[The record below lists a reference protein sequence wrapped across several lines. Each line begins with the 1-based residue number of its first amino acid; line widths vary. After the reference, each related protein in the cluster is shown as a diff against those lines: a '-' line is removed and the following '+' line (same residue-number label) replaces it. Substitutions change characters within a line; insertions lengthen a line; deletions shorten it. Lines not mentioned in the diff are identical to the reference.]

1 MSNLSNNFLNLSD
14 LAIEDLNHL
23 IKLGE
28 KFKKGYRINLIQPVY
43 VANLF
48 FENSTRTH
56 TSFCMAESKLGLK
69 VVDINT
75 ATSSVKKGESLSDT
89 VKTLQSLGIS
99 IEVIRHKTTGWY
111 SSIVEDNNVKVSIV
125 NAGDGAGQHP
135 SQSLLD
141 LMTIYEEFGTFEGLN
156 IGIIGDLSHSRVAKS
171 DAQILH
177 KLGANLY
184 FSGPK
189 EWYDAEFSDYG
200 TYDSFD
206 NIIDKLDIT
215 MLLRV
220 QLERL
225 NEDSVNQFKANEYHE
240 QFGLSLDRAN
250 KMKKSAIIMH
260 PAPVNRGVEIDSSLV
275 ESSQSRIFKQMENG
289 VFARMAILANILAN
303 KNLLAEEI
311 SYE

>member
-14 LAIEDLNHL
+14 LTMEDLNHL

-56 TSFCMAESKLGLK
+56 TSFYMAESKLGLK

-89 VKTLQSLGIS
+89 VKTLQSLGVS

-111 SSIVEDNNVKVSIV
+111 SSIVEDNNVKASIV

-156 IGIIGDLSHSRVAKS
+156 VGIIGDLSHSRVAKS

-225 NEDSVNQFKANEYHE
+225 NADSVNQFKANEYHE

-250 KMKKSAIIMH
+250 KMKQSAIIMH

-289 VFARMAILANILAN
+289 VFARMAILANILDN

>member
-14 LAIEDLNHL
+14 LAMEDLNHL

-56 TSFCMAESKLGLK
+56 TSFYMAESKLGLK

-111 SSIVEDNNVKVSIV
+111 SSIVEDNNVKASIV

-289 VFARMAILANILAN
+289 VFARMAILANILDN

>member
-1 MSNLSNNFLNLSD
+1 MSILSDNFVNLSD
-14 LAIEDLNHL
+14 FYEKQILDL
-23 IKLGE
+23 IKLSE
-28 KFKKGYRINLIQPVY
+28 KFKQGYQVYLKEPVY

-56 TSFCMAESKLGLK
+56 TSFYMAESRLGLK
-69 VVDINT
+69 IVDINT
-75 ATSSVKKGESLSDT
+75 STSSVKKGESLSDT
-89 VKTLQSLGIS
+89 VKTLQALGTS

-111 SSIVEDNNVKVSIV
+111 SSIIKDSNVKTSIV

-141 LMTIYEEFGTFEGLN
+141 LMTIYEEFGTFKGLN
-156 IGIIGDLSHSRVAKS
+156 VGIIGDLSHSRVAKS

-184 FSGPK
+184 FSGPR
-189 EWYDAEFSDYG
+189 EWYDSEFDLYG
-200 TYDSFD
+200 KYDSFD

-240 QFGLSLDRAN
+240 RFGLNTNRMN
-250 KMKKSAIIMH
+250 RMKPSSIIMH

-275 ESSQSRIFKQMENG
+275 ECSQSRIFKQMENG
-289 VFARMAILANILAN
+289 VFARMAILANILKN
-303 KNLLAEEI
+303 KKLLFEEI
-311 SYE
+311 TYE

>member
-1 MSNLSNNFLNLSD
+1 MSILSDNFVNLSD
-14 LAIEDLNHL
+14 FYEKQILDL
-23 IKLGE
+23 IKLSE
-28 KFKKGYRINLIQPVY
+28 KFKQGYQVYLKEPVY

-56 TSFCMAESKLGLK
+56 TSFYMAESRLGLK
-69 VVDINT
+69 IVDINT
-75 ATSSVKKGESLSDT
+75 STSSVKKGESLSDT
-89 VKTLQSLGIS
+89 VKTLQALGTS

-111 SSIVEDNNVKVSIV
+111 SSIIKDSNVKTSIV

-141 LMTIYEEFGTFEGLN
+141 LMTIYEEFGTFKGLN
-156 IGIIGDLSHSRVAKS
+156 VGIIGDLSHSRVAKS

-184 FSGPK
+184 FSGPR
-189 EWYDAEFSDYG
+189 EWYDSKFDIYG
-200 TYDSFD
+200 KYNSFD
-206 NIIDKLDIT
+206 NIIDRLDIT

-220 QLERL
+220 QMERL

-240 QFGLSLDRAN
+240 RFGLNTNRMN
-250 KMKKSAIIMH
+250 RMKPSSIIMH

-275 ESSQSRIFKQMENG
+275 ECSQSRIFKQMENG
-289 VFARMAILANILAN
+289 VFARMAILANILKN
-303 KNLLAEEI
+303 KNLLSEEI
-311 SYE
+311 TYE

>member
-14 LAIEDLNHL
+14 LAMEDLNHL

-56 TSFCMAESKLGLK
+56 TSFYMAESKLGLK

-111 SSIVEDNNVKVSIV
+111 SSIVEDNNVKASIV

-156 IGIIGDLSHSRVAKS
+156 VGIIGDLSHSRVAKS

-225 NEDSVNQFKANEYHE
+225 NADSVNQFKANEYHE

-289 VFARMAILANILAN
+289 VFARMAILAHILDN

>member
-1 MSNLSNNFLNLSD
+1 M
-14 LAIEDLNHL
+14 EDLNHL

-56 TSFCMAESKLGLK
+56 TSFYMAESKLGLK

-89 VKTLQSLGIS
+89 VKTLQSLGVS

-111 SSIVEDNNVKVSIV
+111 SSIVEDNNVKASIV

-156 IGIIGDLSHSRVAKS
+156 VGIIGDLSHSRVAKS

-225 NEDSVNQFKANEYHE
+225 NADSVNQFKANEYHE

-250 KMKKSAIIMH
+250 KMKQSAIIMH

>member
-28 KFKKGYRINLIQPVY
+28 KFKKGYRINLIKPVY

-56 TSFCMAESKLGLK
+56 TSFYMAESKLGLK

-111 SSIVEDNNVKVSIV
+111 SSIVEDNNVNASIV

-156 IGIIGDLSHSRVAKS
+156 VGIIGDLSHSRVAKS

-225 NEDSVNQFKANEYHE
+225 NADSVNQFKANEYHE

-289 VFARMAILANILAN
+289 VFARMAILAHILDN

>member
-1 MSNLSNNFLNLSD
+1 MNLSNNFLNLSD
-14 LAIEDLNHL
+14 LTMEDLNHL

-56 TSFCMAESKLGLK
+56 TSFYMAESKLGLK

-89 VKTLQSLGIS
+89 VKTLQSLGVS

-111 SSIVEDNNVKVSIV
+111 SSIVEDNNVKASIV

-156 IGIIGDLSHSRVAKS
+156 VGIIGDLSHSRVAKS

-225 NEDSVNQFKANEYHE
+225 NADSVNQFKANEYHE

-250 KMKKSAIIMH
+250 KMKQSAIIMH

>member
-1 MSNLSNNFLNLSD
+1 MSNNFLNLSD
-14 LAIEDLNHL
+14 LTMEDLNHL

-56 TSFCMAESKLGLK
+56 TSFYMAESKLGLK

-89 VKTLQSLGIS
+89 VKTLQSLGVS

-111 SSIVEDNNVKVSIV
+111 SSIVEDNNVKASIV

-156 IGIIGDLSHSRVAKS
+156 VGIIGDLSHSRVAKS

-225 NEDSVNQFKANEYHE
+225 NADSVNQFKANEYHE

-250 KMKKSAIIMH
+250 KMKQSAIIMH